1 MISRGIWRRLNGT
14 LILAGYGFA
23 LRLFA
28 QSYTE
33 LLQKPILTEAE
44 GHSMMF
50 SFVERSL
57 HPIELPSTLKEWEA
71 RKPLLRHQI
80 QQIVGLEN
88 LDQRDLVKWVSK
100 GFLDRDGYTIV

>member
-1 MISRGIWRRLNGT
+1 MISRGIWRRLNGI

-44 GHSMMF
+44 G
-50 SFVERSL
+50 
-57 HPIELPSTLKEWEA
+57 
-71 RKPLLRHQI
+71 
-80 QQIVGLEN
+80 IVSN
-88 LDQRDLVKWVSK
+88 ALDGSK
-100 GFLDRDGYTIV
+100 GRA